1 MVKTEGTGEKDS
13 EKSPN
18 FEQIVNTEWSIL
30 IKIQQKAVSGIEF
43 FGGLWYGKVS
53 SSTVKN
59 CVTQESKFLK
69 KGEKCMEL
77 IASINGS
84 INGIV
89 WGPPMLILL
98 VGVGIL
104 LTIRTAGVQFRKFGY
119 AMKNTLGKIFKK
131 SEAGEGEITPFQA
144 VTTALAATVGTGNI
158 AGITA
163 AVTLGGPGSIFW
175 LWITA
180 LIGMC
185 TKYSEVLL
193 SIKFRERNEYGD
205 WVGGPMYYIK
215 NGLGKNW
222 KWLGAIF
229 CVFGALA
236 AFGIGNAVQV
246 GNITSAVNTVITS
259 FNPDFAGQSTV
270 NLVLGI
276 ILAVAAAFV
285 FFGGVKRLGSVTEK
299 LVPIMAIIY
308 IVSCLCVLVWNAKY
322 LPAIFADIF
331 SGAFSPAGATG
342 GAVGSMMLVIS
353 WGVKRGVFS
362 NEAGLGSAPMAH
374 AATSEK
380 DPVRQGLYGIF
391 EVFMDTI
398 VICTLS
404 GLTVLC
410 GFYAGGVEMTYGVM
424 GNTSLN
430 AAALG
435 TVFGMKGGSIIIAL
449 CLALFAFSTVLSWC
463 LYGARCCEFLLG
475 SKSIKIYQALF
486 VIVIV
491 VGATM
496 DLSLAWDIADTLNG
510 LMAIPNL
517 IALVGLSGV
526 VVKETKDYFENRHKN
541 FD

>member
-1 MVKTEGTGEKDS
+1 
-13 EKSPN
+13 
-18 FEQIVNTEWSIL
+18 
-30 IKIQQKAVSGIEF
+30 
-43 FGGLWYGKVS
+43 
-53 SSTVKN
+53 
-59 CVTQESKFLK
+59 
-69 KGEKCMEL
+69 MEL
-77 IASINGS
+77 IASINS
-84 INGIV
+84 AINGVV

-98 VGVGIL
+98 VGTGIL
-104 LTIRTAGVQFRKFGY
+104 LTCRTAGIQIRKFGY
-119 AMKNTLGKIFKK
+119 ALKNTIGKIFQK
-131 SEAGEGEITPFQA
+131 SEAAEGEVTPFQA

-193 SIKFRERNEYGD
+193 AVKYREKNKYGD

-215 NGLGKNW
+215 NGLGKKW
-222 KWLGAIF
+222 SWLGAIF

-246 GNITSAVNTVITS
+246 GNITSSINTVILA
-259 FNPDFAGQSTV
+259 FNPEFTGQSTV
-270 NLVLGI
+270 NLILGVVLAFAAGVVLLGGI
-276 ILAVAAAFV
+276 
-285 FFGGVKRLGSVTEK
+285 KRLGSVTEK
-299 LVPIMAIIY
+299 LIPIMAIIY
-308 IVSCLCVLVWNAKY
+308 IVACLVVCFANIGYW
-322 LPAIFADIF
+322 PAIFADIF
-331 SGAFSPAGATG
+331 KGAFTPSGVTG
-342 GAVGSMMLVIS
+342 GVVGSMVLCIT

-362 NEAGLGSAPMAH
+362 NEAGLGSAPIAH
-374 AATSEK
+374 AASSEK

-410 GFYAGGVEMTYGVM
+410 GVYSGGVEMVYGVQ
-424 GNTSLN
+424 GDTSLN

-435 TVFGMKGGSIIIAL
+435 TVFSSKGGAIIIAL
-449 CLALFAFSTVLSWC
+449 CLALFAFSTVLSWGM
-463 LYGARCCEFLLG
+463 YGTRCCEFLFG
-475 SKSIKIYQALF
+475 AKAIKPYQIIFIL
-486 VIVIV
+486 IVV

-496 DLSLAWDIADTLNG
+496 NLSLAWDIADTLNG

-517 IALVGLSGV
+517 IALVGLSGI
-526 VVKETKDYFENRHKN
+526 VVKETKDYFENRIKN
-541 FD
+541 YE

>member
-1 MVKTEGTGEKDS
+1 
-13 EKSPN
+13 
-18 FEQIVNTEWSIL
+18 
-30 IKIQQKAVSGIEF
+30 
-43 FGGLWYGKVS
+43 
-53 SSTVKN
+53 
-59 CVTQESKFLK
+59 
-69 KGEKCMEL
+69 MEL
-77 IASINGS
+77 IASINS
-84 INGIV
+84 TINSFV

-98 VGVGIL
+98 VGAGIL
-104 LTIRTAGVQFRKFGY
+104 LTCRTAGVQFRKFGY
-119 AMKNTLGKIFKK
+119 ALKNTIGKVFQKT
-131 SEAGEGEITPFQA
+131 EAAEGEVTPFQA

-193 SIKFRERNEYGD
+193 AIKFREKNDLGD

-246 GNITSAVNTVITS
+246 GNITSSVNTVITA

-270 NLVLGI
+270 NLALGI
-276 ILAVAAAFV
+276 ILAIAAAFV
-285 FFGGVKRLGSVTEK
+285 LLGGIKRLGAVTEK
-299 LVPIMAIIY
+299 LVPVMAIVY
-308 IVSCLCVLVWNAKY
+308 IVACLAVLVFNAGH
-322 LPAIFADIF
+322 LPEIFADIF
-331 SGAFSPAGATG
+331 KGAFSPEGVTG
-342 GAVGSMMLVIS
+342 GAVGSMMLVIT

-374 AATSEK
+374 AASSEK

-410 GFYAGGVEMTYGVM
+410 GIYSGGVSMKYGVQ
-424 GNTSLN
+424 GDTSLN

-449 CLALFAFSTVLSWC
+449 CLALFAFSTVLSWGM
-463 LYGARCCEFLLG
+463 YGTRCCEFLLG
-475 SKSIKIYQALF
+475 SKAIKPYQVIF
-486 VIVIV
+486 IIVIV

-496 DLSLAWDIADTLNG
+496 ELSLAWDIADTLNG

-526 VVKETKDYFENRHKN
+526 VVKETKDYFNNRIKN
-541 FD
+541 YN